1 MKEFTDIS
9 FQGEELITNRY
20 QLKQL
25 IATGGMGEI
34 FLAHDILLG
43 GTPVA
48 IKFLSGMISDPQMQA
63 DFAHEAQIC
72 AILSQRSIHIVKVT
86 DYGISNAGKLFY
98 VMEYLEGKTLSDLL
112 PLSLPTFLNITFQ
125 ICLGLQSAHE
135 GINID
140 GKISPLVHRDIK
152 PANILVISD
161 LILGQ
166 LVKIL
171 DFGIAKF
178 SQSSTSIKTS
188 QDVCGTL
195 PYCSPEQ
202 LENQELDH
210 RSDIYSL
217 GVVMFEMLTGYKPW
231 QPDTDYLGAWYAS
244 HHFQAPRTISDV
256 SPHLQIP
263 QELHQLIMTCLAKNP
278 RHRPQNIG
286 EVMAVIEGLKNS
298 IMQLPSTYVKS
309 FQSTPKAIDKY
320 PSVNSGLSR
329 TIEQACWQLPWA
341 KDKPIGQIVFPQQVS
356 IEKGNITALSLMMS
370 KSEIQKHVAST
381 HYNEFAFIAAPYP
394 TLLWVTLL
402 YSREHGTKWLP
413 CYLDMQNRR
422 HLKLVSSL
430 LECDRYPLICYAQ
443 EPPHNCLNVLAST
456 ISLQQRQMLKTW
468 LQQCQT
474 LPSAPAGN
482 FQLSKNLLKQHYKE
496 IQNRVLCQFVDK
508 SLYAGSQF

>member
-1 MKEFTDIS
+1 MEELTDIS
-9 FQGEELITNRY
+9 SQEGELISNRY

-48 IKFLSGMISDPQMQA
+48 IKFLSGMISDSKMQA
-63 DFAHEAQIC
+63 DFAHEARTC

-86 DYGISNAGKLFY
+86 DYGISNAGKLY
-98 VMEYLEGKTLSDLL
+98 YIMEYLEGKTLSDLL

-125 ICLGLQSAHE
+125 ICLGLQCAHE

-152 PANILVISD
+152 PANILVVSD

-178 SQSSTSIKTS
+178 SHNPTLIKTH

-202 LENQELDH
+202 LENQELDC

-217 GVVMFEMLTGYKPW
+217 GVLMFEMLTDHKPW
-231 QPDTDYLGAWYAS
+231 KPDTDYLGAWYTA
-244 HHFQAPRTISDV
+244 HHFQSPRTITSV
-256 SPHLQIP
+256 SPNLQIP
-263 QELHQLIMTCLAKNP
+263 QELNQLIMACLAKNP
-278 RHRPQNIG
+278 QDRPQRIG
-286 EVMAVIEGLKNS
+286 ELIAVIQDLKNS
-298 IMQLPSTYVKS
+298 AMKLPSLYTQAAKS
-309 FQSTPKAIDKY
+309 SPNIINKY
-320 PSVNSGLSR
+320 SLANTGLSK
-329 TIEQACWQLPWA
+329 TIEKACWQLPWS
-341 KDKPIGQIVFPQQVS
+341 KDKPIRQIVFPLHLNT
-356 IEKGNITALSLMMS
+356 ENGKITALSLMMS
-370 KSEIQKHVAST
+370 KSEIEKYVTST

-402 YSREHGTKWLP
+402 YSREYGKKWLP
-413 CYLDMQNRR
+413 CYLDMQNSQ
-422 HLKLVSSL
+422 HLKLVGSL
-430 LECDRYPLICYAQ
+430 AECDRYPLICYTQ
-443 EPPHNCLNVLAST
+443 EPPHDCLTVLAAT

-468 LQQCQT
+468 LQQSQT

-496 IQNRVLCQFVDK
+496 IQSRVMSQFVDK
-508 SLYAGSQF
+508 ILYASSQS